1 MQLDGQYEKS
11 MYINGLWCNA
21 ESGNQEHVVN
31 PASLNKIKAFSYGD
45 GADAKKAVEAAKKAF
60 TDWANL
66 SARER
71 SKYLYS
77 AYTLMMEKQEELA
90 RILTT
95 EQGKPL
101 AEARGEIASAA
112 SYLQWYA
119 EEGNRVYGEIIPS
132 SNKGKR
138 LFVVPQPIGVVAA
151 ITPWNFPS
159 SMITRKLGPALA
171 AGCTV
176 VLKPAEQTPLSAIE
190 IVKIF
195 EEVGLPKGV
204 LNLVTGDPTSIGQE
218 FMSNPDV
225 RLITFTGSTEVGKLL
240 MRGSADTVKK
250 LSLELGGH
258 APILVFDDSDL
269 EQAVKMTIMSKFRN
283 CGQTCICANRIYVQH
298 SIQEEFTAK
307 LMEQLESMKIGEG
320 LDEQVNIG
328 PLIDENALLKVKHQ
342 YEDAIS
348 KGASTALGGKVY
360 KEKLNGYFFEPTV
373 LTNVSN
379 QMKVMNEE
387 TFGPLLPIQTFETE
401 EEVIELANHDRYGLA
416 AYLFTE
422 NLNRAI
428 RVMEKLEYGIV
439 GINDVFPAV
448 AEAPFGGIKQS
459 GQGKEG
465 GREGIMEYL
474 EMKYVSMG
482 LKR

>member
-1 MQLDGQYEKS
+1 
-11 MYINGLWCNA
+11 
-21 ESGNQEHVVN
+21 
-31 PASLNKIKAFSYGD
+31 
-45 GADAKKAVEAAKKAF
+45 
-60 TDWANL
+60 
-66 SARER
+66 
-71 SKYLYS
+71 
-77 AYTLMMEKQEELA
+77 
-90 RILTT
+90 
-95 EQGKPL
+95 
-101 AEARGEIASAA
+101 
-112 SYLQWYA
+112 
-119 EEGNRVYGEIIPS
+119 
-132 SNKGKR
+132 
-138 LFVVPQPIGVVAA
+138 
-151 ITPWNFPS
+151 
-159 SMITRKLGPALA
+159 
-171 AGCTV
+171 
-176 VLKPAEQTPLSAIE
+176 
-190 IVKIF
+190 VKIF

-204 LNLVTGDPTSIGQE
+204 LNLVTGDPASIGQE
-218 FMSNPDV
+218 FMGNEDV

-258 APILVFDDSDL
+258 APILVFEDSDL

-298 SIQEEFTAK
+298 SIQKEFTSK
-307 LMEQLESMKIGEG
+307 LIEQMEALKMGEG
-320 LDEQVNIG
+320 LDEQVTIG
-328 PLIDENALLKVKHQ
+328 PLIDENALYKVKHQ

-348 KGASTALGGKVY
+348 KGAVTAIGGRVY
-360 KEKLNGYFFEPTV
+360 KEQLDGYFFEPTV

-387 TFGPLLPIQTFETE
+387 TFGPLMPIQSFETE
-401 EEVIELANHDRYGLA
+401 AEVIALANHDRYGLA

-474 EMKYVSMG
+474 EMKYVSLG
-482 LKR
+482 LKN

>member
-1 MQLDGQYEKS
+1 MQLDGQYTKS
-11 MYINGLWCNA
+11 IYIDGSWVDADN
-21 ESGNQEHVVN
+21 GNQEDVFN
-31 PASLNKIKAFSYGD
+31 PANLNKIKSFSYGN
-45 GADAKKAVEAAKKAF
+45 GIDARKAVKSAKKAF
-60 TDWANL
+60 PDWANL

-71 SKYLYS
+71 STYLYA
-77 AYTLMMEKQEELA
+77 AYILMMEKQEELA

-119 EEGNRVYGEIIPS
+119 EEGNRTYGEIIPS

-159 SMITRKLGPALA
+159 SMIARKLGPALA

-176 VLKPAEQTPLSAIE
+176 VLKPAEQTPLSAIAL
-190 IVKIF
+190 VKIF

-204 LNLVTGDPTSIGQE
+204 LNLVTGDPVSIGQE
-218 FMSNPDV
+218 FMSNEDV

-258 APILVFDDSDL
+258 APILIFEDSDL

-283 CGQTCICANRIYVQH
+283 CGQTCICANRIYVQR
-298 SIQEEFTAK
+298 SIQEAFTSK
-307 LMEQLESMKIGEG
+307 LTEQIDALKIGAG

-328 PLIDENALLKVKHQ
+328 PLIDENALLKVKDQ
-342 YEDAIS
+342 YEDTIS
-348 KGASTALGGKVY
+348 KGAVTATGGRVHKGQ
-360 KEKLNGYFFEPTV
+360 LDRYFFEPTV

-387 TFGPLLPIQTFETE
+387 TFGPLLPIQSFETE
-401 EEVIELANHDRYGLA
+401 EEVIALANHDRYGLA

-422 NLNRAI
+422 NLNRAL

-459 GQGKEG
+459 GLGKEG

-482 LKR
+482 IKQ

>member
-1 MQLDGQYEKS
+1 MQLDGQYTKS
-11 MYINGLWCNA
+11 IYIDGKWVDADNM
-21 ESGNQEHVVN
+21 NQEEVLN
-31 PASLNKIKAFSYGD
+31 PANLNKIKSFSYGD
-45 GADAKKAVEAAKKAF
+45 GVDAQKAVEAAKKAF
-60 TDWANL
+60 PDWANL

-77 AYTLMMEKQEELA
+77 GYTLMMEKQEELA
-90 RILTT
+90 RILTK

-101 AEARGEIASAA
+101 SEARGEIASAA

-132 SNKGKR
+132 SNRGKR

-176 VLKPAEQTPLSAIE
+176 VLKPAEQTPLSAIA

-204 LNLVTGDPTSIGQE
+204 LNLVTGEPASIGQE
-218 FMSNPDV
+218 FMRNEDV

-240 MRGSADTVKK
+240 MRGSAGTVKK

-258 APILVFDDSDL
+258 APILVFEDSDL
-269 EQAVKMTIMSKFRN
+269 DQAVKMTIMSKFRN
-283 CGQTCICANRIYVQH
+283 CGQTCICANRIYVQR
-298 SIQEEFTAK
+298 SIQKEFTSK
-307 LMEQLESMKIGEG
+307 LTEQIEALKMGEG

-328 PLIDENALLKVKHQ
+328 PLIDENALYKVKNQ

-348 KGASTALGGKVY
+348 KGAVTVIGGRVY
-360 KEKLNGYFFEPTV
+360 KDQLDGYFFEPTV

-387 TFGPLLPIQTFETE
+387 TFGPLLPIQSFDSE
-401 EEVIELANHDRYGLA
+401 EEVIALANHDRYGLA